1 MNSLR
6 LVLDTNV
13 LLSSLLFRASSL
25 TWLRHAWQSGII
37 RPLTSRDTMAEFIKV
52 LSYSKFDLTDTE
64 IEEVLG
70 DYLPWCETVSVPH
83 LTNLPPCRDPLDRP
97 FLALAQSAKADAL
110 VTGDQDLLVL
120 ADTFPVPILTPAS
133 LENKI
138 SQSIKQLK

>member
-6 LVLDTNV
+6 FVLDTNV
-13 LLSSLLFRASSL
+13 LLSSLLFRKGSL
-25 TWLRHAWQSGII
+25 TWLCRAWHSGII
-37 RPLTSRDTMAEFIKV
+37 RPLASRDTTAELIKV
-52 LSYSKFDLTDTE
+52 LSYPKFGLTDAE
-64 IEEVLG
+64 VEELLG

-120 ADTFPVPILTPAS
+120 ADTFPVPILAPAS
-133 LENKI
+133 LEKRI
-138 SQSIKQLK
+138 SQISNS